1 MTTLMRLTFVATV
14 IHIGFSIYNG
24 GRAYGED
31 FILPLILIWTLKF
44 ILDVVFDKNSEA
56 KQCPSASSHTSSILT
71 ASLMLAAPKE

>member
-1 MTTLMRLTFVATV
+1 MIGGTITTLMRLTFVATV

-44 ILDVVFDKNSEA
+44 ILGARIDKNSEA
-56 KQCPSASSHTSSILT
+56 QQ
-71 ASLMLAAPKE
+71 